1 MAGSRRASEEKRRVS
16 RATTEEP
23 EGPGAL
29 PIERDGLGGPL
40 AFRGPAGSAPGF
52 DLGDRAAAHE
62 RGDMLL
68 AVRLTLPRH
77 RH

>member
-1 MAGSRRASEEKRRVS
+1 MS

-23 EGPGAL
+23 DGRGAL
-29 PIERDGLGGPL
+29 AIERDGQGWPL
-40 AFRGPAGSAPGF
+40 AFRELAGSAPGF